1 MEKGYAGVGIDD
13 IAGACGIVHSRK
25 QIDEWKYQTKEK
37 KMSVKYTIIKAAFRI
52 LPVQKMMAKPY
63 EELLKMFKTAEA
75 KPEIPR
81 L

>member
-1 MEKGYAGVGIDD
+1 
-13 IAGACGIVHSRK
+13 
-25 QIDEWKYQTKEK
+25 
-37 KMSVKYTIIKAAFRI
+37 MSVKYTIIKAAFRI

-81 L
+81 LENPAFTVETCPVEEC